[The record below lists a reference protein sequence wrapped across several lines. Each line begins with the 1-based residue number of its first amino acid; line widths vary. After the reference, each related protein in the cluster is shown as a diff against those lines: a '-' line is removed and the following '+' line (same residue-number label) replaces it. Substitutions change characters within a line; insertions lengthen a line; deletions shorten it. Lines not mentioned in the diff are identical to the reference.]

1 MATSKTTR
9 MDAQGR
15 VIIPPHI
22 RKELDLNAGQKV
34 TVSLE
39 AGVIQICPAEER
51 CAFCGR
57 AVNDD
62 LPFGSVTGVLIC
74 RSCAEEIAE
83 ALKIAD
89 AVK

>member
-22 RKELDLNAGQKV
+22 RKELGLEAGRRV

-39 AGVIQICPAEER
+39 AGTIHIRQAEER
-51 CAFCGR
+51 CACCGGS
-57 AVNDD
+57 ANDA
-62 LPFGSVTGVLIC
+62 PFASYTGALIC
-74 RSCAEEIAE
+74 RSCAEEIASV
-83 ALKIAD
+83 LGGD
-89 AVK
+89 A